1 MEGLRLQRTVERS
14 DAHVAHSRSR
24 FQAGLGR
31 LAAGKKIKVG
41 ARRRSRALGQ
51 GRRRR

>member
-14 DAHVAHSRSR
+14 DAHVAHSRAR

-41 ARRRSRALGQ
+41 ARASGALGE
-51 GRRRR
+51 GRRKG